1 VGVVSISPG
10 FTAVEIVEF
19 VDEYQRQ
26 PFGQKGAWLAG
37 RGVTYHRLRRWQA
50 AVFDGDLDRGLIP
63 REGSDVTVPPAKR
76 TALAAARAAEQ
87 AQAEL
92 ARLRARVHELEQSNE
107 GLEKANEALGKAIG
121 LLHAM
126 REHEPDAAPTTS
138 DTRDSSTPKTDS
150 SSS

>member
-1 VGVVSISPG
+1 VSISAG
-10 FTAVEIVEF
+10 YTAVEIVEF
-19 VDEYQRQ
+19 VDEYHRQ
-26 PFGQKGAWLAG
+26 PFGQKSSWLAG

-50 AVFDGDLDRGLIP
+50 AVFGGDLDRGLIP
-63 REGSDVTVPPAKR
+63 REGSGVTIPPAKR

-138 DTRDSSTPKTDS
+138 DPRDSSTPKTDS